1 MAANPLFNNAAIAA
15 HLENLAK
22 NGGVTTYG
30 AIVEQFGLPLLDGAW
45 SAHPL
50 SEIFELFDQQDA
62 AANRPFRTSVVIAQ
76 ELNRPG
82 DGFFEALERLKN
94 VPDPRTPNARD
105 ALWTAE
111 ITAAHNYPW
120 P

>member
-1 MAANPLFNNAAIAA
+1 MAANPPINRAEIAA
-15 HLENLAK
+15 HLESLATRS
-22 NGGVTTYG
+22 GVTTYG
-30 AIVEQFGLPLLDGAW
+30 AIVERFGLPPLDGAW

-50 SEIFELFDQQDA
+50 SEIFEVLDQQDA

-82 DGFFEALERLKN
+82 DGYFEALERLKGL
-94 VPDPRTPNARD
+94 PDPRTPNARD

-111 ITAAHNYPW
+111 LNSAYNHPW